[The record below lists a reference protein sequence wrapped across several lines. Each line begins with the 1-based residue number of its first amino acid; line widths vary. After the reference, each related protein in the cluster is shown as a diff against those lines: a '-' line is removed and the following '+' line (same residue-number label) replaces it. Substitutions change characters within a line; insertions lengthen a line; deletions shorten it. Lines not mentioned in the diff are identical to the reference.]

1 VITGQIKHAQKQ
13 MANVVQKYGISVM
26 FLVFWSIFM
35 MRTGWDRHKNG
46 DKRPQVFFGLGGSG
60 EKSETV

>member
-1 VITGQIKHAQKQ
+1 
-13 MANVVQKYGISVM
+13 MADYVQKYGISVM